1 MVLTFS
7 TNGNQL
13 YVDSENI
20 AIATEEEYTDEKTKE
35 TVKFTRVYLKGI
47 EFPEEIPNWVDVKES
62 AKVIANRMKTN
73 KRKEGNSL

>member
-13 YVDSENI
+13 YVNSENI
-20 AIATEEEYTDEKTKE
+20 TIATEEEYTDEKTKE

-47 EFPEEIPNWVDVKES
+47 EFPEGIPNWVDVKES
-62 AKVIANRMKTN
+62 AKMIANRMRTK
-73 KRKEGNSL
+73 